1 MQATARLC
9 SRRLFSLRLFARGL
23 STSSPPPPSSTLHHG
38 GDATLSPV
46 KDVLRSLYLSGRGK
60 ARAGQPRVVAAV
72 TGGGGHIFAD
82 FLREPG
88 ASSTLL
94 EGLIPYDKESCL
106 SFLGR
111 HARRNRALGEEVGFC
126 SAEMAQLLAEA
137 ARDRALEL
145 TPRLVQWPHC
155 VGVGSTATIVS
166 HYTRRGGYRVHAGGC
181 DSSGDAVTFSHEMM
195 KGVRDRAGE
204 DTACALLA
212 TRALADAAGLADAA
226 AALSAYGIRREAAR
240 DAEGEPTNAVGEQ
253 AEGGRVEEVPPRVL
267 RTQVGGNDQ
276 PMRPH
281 AYYAGLPKTLVPAAR
296 EVHSTV
302 VVHVPRQ
309 DGDLSELMEVA
320 APTGPLP
327 RDAIIVLANTDL
339 AHGDA
344 IAAASD
350 CLKALGRMGD
360 GKTGAWSEPSAPVF
374 FVEPQSL
381 DVWDA
386 IETNCE
392 PDSVDDETDGGGPEG
407 DMAHVFLEAAQK
419 HKDTAGLA
427 GGLPGVD
434 NWGVLSLSHSLCIP
448 NSELY
453 HVPKSIPHSDTNSD
467 TNMCVN
473 SAHVANSDIDSALLA
488 QEATMQ
494 YLFSKFSGAT
504 FLVTPRQVKSDVLVR
519 PPRGRDE
526 YGEPPMALGQ
536 AVARWGGA
544 VVVTAPTET
553 DLYDT
558 KRDSYDEIRFMPGT
572 EGFIWL

>member
-1 MQATARLC
+1 MPVTTARLFSRRLC
-9 SRRLFSLRLFARGL
+9 SRRL
-23 STSSPPPPSSTLHHG
+23 STSSPPPLPSTLHHG

-111 HARRNRALGEEVGFC
+111 HGRRNRALGEEVGFC

-181 DSSGDAVTFSHEMM
+181 DSSGDSVTFSHEMM

-226 AALSAYGIRREAAR
+226 AALSSYGIRREAAR
-240 DAEGEPTNAVGEQ
+240 KAEGEPTNAVGEQ

-276 PMRPH
+276 PMWPH
-281 AYYAGLPKTLVPAAR
+281 AYYAGLPKTLVLAAR
-296 EVHSTV
+296 EVHSTAI
-302 VVHVPRQ
+302 VHVPRQ
-309 DGDLSELMEVA
+309 DGDLSELVEVA

-327 RDAIIVLANTDL
+327 RGAVIVFANIEL
-339 AHGDA
+339 AHGDT

-360 GKTGAWSEPSAPVF
+360 GKTGAWSEPAAPVF
-374 FVEPQSL
+374 FVEPQALGGSVSSQGEEGEDGSNR
-381 DVWDA
+381 DVWEDG
-386 IETNCE
+386 
-392 PDSVDDETDGGGPEG
+392 SVDDETGGGGPEG
-407 DMAHVFLEAAQK
+407 DMVHVFLEAAQK

-427 GGLPGVD
+427 GGLAGGLPGGVD
-434 NWGVLSLSHSLCIP
+434 NWGVLSLSHTLCIP
-448 NSELY
+448 NSEQY
-453 HVPKSIPHSDTNSD
+453 HIPKSIPHSDTNPSG
-467 TNMCVN
+467 TSV
-473 SAHVANSDIDSALLA
+473 DSALLA
-488 QEATMQ
+488 KEATMQ

-504 FLVTPRQVKSDVLVR
+504 FLVTPRQVKSDVLSAR
-519 PPRGRDE
+519 PLRGTDV
-526 YGEPPMALGQ
+526 YGEPPMALRQ
-536 AVARWGGA
+536 AMARLGGA
-544 VVVTAPTET
+544 VVVTAPTKAE
-553 DLYDT
+553 L
-558 KRDSYDEIRFMPGT
+558 KEEIIDEIRFMPGT